1 MAHEE
6 ESEMASKGI
15 IIQRTMKVEKK
26 VDEAC

>member
-15 IIQRTMKVEKK
+15 VGQRTTKD
-26 VDEAC
+26 DENLAEAY